1 MSDIKILTKNDCIST
16 IKSEDHS
23 VIHPL
28 INNISHFNIIS
39 DSNKKNITR
48 CLIIPQ
54 ILNEINKNTLFFSLE
69 KNKLNKR
76 KKKDKLIFDTNNKDI
91 EDSKISESISEL
103 SLCDDECNNPLINFT
118 LPINSNNFL
127 DVVLSMTTV
136 EQLYEWLDNCIDDDK
151 KMIGIVL
158 DLFWKNYYNI
168 IDENIELFIKI
179 NHKIIDLI
187 FNRKLSNDIVS
198 SISVTII
205 KKYSGKKINY
215 LNKIKKYLMKY
226 I

>member
-1 MSDIKILTKNDCIST
+1 MSDIGILTKNDCIST
-16 IKSEDHS
+16 IKSNNHS

-28 INNISHFNIIS
+28 INNILHYNSIS
-39 DSNKKNITR
+39 DFHDNTTR

-54 ILNEINKNTLFFSLE
+54 ILNEINKNTLFYGLD

-76 KKKDKLIFDTNNKDI
+76 KKKDRLIFDTNNKDI
-91 EDSKISESISEL
+91 EDTEISESISEL

-127 DVVLSMTTV
+127 DVVLSMTTI
-136 EQLYEWLDNCIDDDK
+136 EELYEWLDNCIDDDK

-158 DLFWKNYYNI
+158 DLFWKNYYSI

-187 FNRKLSNDIVS
+187 FNRKLSNEIIS
-198 SISVTII
+198 SISVTFI

>member
-1 MSDIKILTKNDCIST
+1 MSDIRILTKNDCIST

-28 INNISHFNIIS
+28 INNISNFT
-39 DSNKKNITR
+39 DNITIK
-48 CLIIPQ
+48 CLVIPQ
-54 ILNEINKNTLFFSLE
+54 ILNEMNNNTLFYTLD
-69 KNKLNKR
+69 KTKLNKR
-76 KKKDKLIFDTNNKDI
+76 KKKDRLIFDTNNKDI
-91 EDSKISESISEL
+91 EDIEISESISEL
-103 SLCDDECNNPLINFT
+103 SLCEDECNNPLINFT

-127 DVVLSMTTV
+127 DVVLSITTV
-136 EQLYEWLDNCIDDDK
+136 EQLYEWLNNCIDDDK
-151 KMIGIVL
+151 KMIEIVL

-187 FNRKLSNDIVS
+187 FNRKLGNDIIS
-198 SISVTII
+198 SISVSFI

>member
-1 MSDIKILTKNDCIST
+1 MSDIGILTKNDCIST
-16 IKSEDHS
+16 IKSDDHC

-28 INNISHFNIIS
+28 INNVSHYKG
-39 DSNKKNITR
+39 DTER

-54 ILNEINKNTLFFSLE
+54 IVNEINKNTLFYTLD
-69 KNKLNKR
+69 KTILNKR

-91 EDSKISESISEL
+91 EDTEISESISEL
-103 SLCDDECNNPLINFT
+103 SLCDVECKNPLIHFT

-151 KMIGIVL
+151 KMIGLVL
-158 DLFWKNYYNI
+158 DLFWKNYYTI

-179 NHKIIDLI
+179 NHKIIDLV
-187 FNRKLSNDIVS
+187 FNRNLSNDIVS
-198 SISVTII
+198 SISVTFI

>member
-16 IKSEDHS
+16 IKSNNHS

-28 INNISHFNIIS
+28 INSILHYNTIS
-39 DSNKKNITR
+39 DSNDDMTK

-54 ILNEINKNTLFFSLE
+54 ILNEINKNTLFYGLD

-76 KKKDKLIFDTNNKDI
+76 KKKDRLIFDTNNKDI
-91 EDSKISESISEL
+91 EDTEISESISEL

-198 SISVTII
+198 SISVTFI

>member
-1 MSDIKILTKNDCIST
+1 MSDIEILKKNDCIST
-16 IKSEDHS
+16 IKSDDHS

-28 INNISHFNIIS
+28 INNVSHYNG
-39 DSNKKNITR
+39 DTTR

-54 ILNEINKNTLFFSLE
+54 ILNEINKNTLFYTLD
-69 KNKLNKR
+69 KTKLNKR
-76 KKKDKLIFDTNNKDI
+76 KKKDRLIFDTNNKDI
-91 EDSKISESISEL
+91 EDTEISESISEL

-127 DVVLSMTTV
+127 DVILSMTTV
-136 EQLYEWLDNCIDDDK
+136 EQLYEWLDNCNDDDK

-158 DLFWKNYYNI
+158 DLFWKNYYSI

-187 FNRKLSNDIVS
+187 FNRNLSNDIVS
-198 SISVTII
+198 SISVSFI

>member
-16 IKSEDHS
+16 IKSNNHS

-28 INNISHFNIIS
+28 INSILHYNTIS
-39 DSNKKNITR
+39 DSNDDMTK

-54 ILNEINKNTLFFSLE
+54 ILNEINKNTLFYGLD

-76 KKKDKLIFDTNNKDI
+76 KKKDRLIFDTNNKDI
-91 EDSKISESISEL
+91 EDTEISESISEL

-127 DVVLSMTTV
+127 DVVLSMTTI
-136 EQLYEWLDNCIDDDK
+136 EELYEWLDNCIDDDK

-198 SISVTII
+198 SISVTFI

>member
-1 MSDIKILTKNDCIST
+1 MSDIGILTKNDCIST
-16 IKSEDHS
+16 IKSNNHS

-28 INNISHFNIIS
+28 INSILHYNSIS
-39 DSNKKNITR
+39 DSNDDMTK

-54 ILNEINKNTLFFSLE
+54 ILNEINKNTIFYTLD

-76 KKKDKLIFDTNNKDI
+76 KKKDRLIFDINNKDI
-91 EDSKISESISEL
+91 EDSEISESISEL
-103 SLCDDECNNPLINFT
+103 SLCEDDCNNPLINFT

-158 DLFWKNYYNI
+158 DLFWKNYYSI

-198 SISVTII
+198 SISVTFI

>member
-1 MSDIKILTKNDCIST
+1 
-16 IKSEDHS
+16 
-23 VIHPL
+23 
-28 INNISHFNIIS
+28 
-39 DSNKKNITR
+39 
-48 CLIIPQ
+48 
-54 ILNEINKNTLFFSLE
+54 
-69 KNKLNKR
+69 
-76 KKKDKLIFDTNNKDI
+76 
-91 EDSKISESISEL
+91 
-103 SLCDDECNNPLINFT
+103 
-118 LPINSNNFL
+118 
-127 DVVLSMTTV
+127 MTTI
-136 EQLYEWLDNCIDDDK
+136 EELYEWLDNCIDDDK

-187 FNRKLSNDIVS
+187 FNRKLSNEIVS
-198 SISVTII
+198 SISVTFI

>member
-1 MSDIKILTKNDCIST
+1 MSDIKILKKNDCIST
-16 IKSEDHS
+16 IKSGKHN

-28 INNISHFNIIS
+28 INSFIHFS
-39 DSNKKNITR
+39 DDITR

-54 ILNEINKNTLFFSLE
+54 ILNEMNKNTLFYTLD
-69 KNKLNKR
+69 KTKLNNK
-76 KKKDKLIFDTNNKDI
+76 KKKDRLIFDTNNKDI
-91 EDSKISESISEL
+91 EDTEISESISEL

-136 EQLYEWLDNCIDDDK
+136 EQLYEWLDNCKDDDK

-158 DLFWKNYYNI
+158 DLFWKNYYSI

-187 FNRKLSNDIVS
+187 FNHNLSNDIVS
-198 SISVTII
+198 SISVSFIT
-205 KKYSGKKINY
+205 KYSGKKINY

>member
-1 MSDIKILTKNDCIST
+1 MSDIGILTKNDCIST
-16 IKSEDHS
+16 IKSNNHS

-28 INNISHFNIIS
+28 INNILHYNSIS
-39 DSNKKNITR
+39 DFQDVTTR

-54 ILNEINKNTLFFSLE
+54 ILNEINKNTLFYGLD

-76 KKKDKLIFDTNNKDI
+76 KKKDRLIFDTNNKDI
-91 EDSKISESISEL
+91 EDTEISESISEL

-127 DVVLSMTTV
+127 DVVLSMTTI
-136 EQLYEWLDNCIDDDK
+136 EELYEWLDNCIDDDK

-187 FNRKLSNDIVS
+187 FNRKLSNEIVS
-198 SISVTII
+198 SISVTFI